1 MLQDPLVWDW
11 SESYEYYLKQSS
23 KDLRSLKKLDDVTH
37 LVRIKVSKQ
46 SENLSLIDVKKSST
60 KHKLPVAHWT
70 ICHYAGKTIYA
81 TDQKILAKDNTS
93 EKFVE
98 FLTKNYPDS
107 LDWLLFHPEWL

>member
-23 KDLRSLKKLDDVTH
+23 KDLRSLKKLDDTAC
-37 LVRIKVSKQ
+37 LVKVKVSGH
-46 SENLSLIDVKKSST
+46 SENLSLLDVKKSST
-60 KHKLPVAHWT
+60 KHKLPVAHWV
-70 ICHYAGKTIYA
+70 ICHFKNKTIYA
-81 TDQKILAKDNTS
+81 INQKILGDANAS

-98 FLTKNYPDS
+98 FLTKNHPDS